1 MDAKKEILWR
11 IYIVFFAM
19 CLFATA
25 IVVQM
30 VRIQFVQGDY
40 WRSKADSLTMDYKRI
55 EASRGNIFS
64 DNGSMLAT
72 SVPIYDLRMDLQAD
86 GLTKEQF
93 DSKIDSLSQCLA
105 ALFGDKPAAEYK
117 RDLRRARA
125 DKERYHL
132 IRRSVS
138 FKELQAV
145 KKFPLFRLGR
155 YKGGLLVEQ
164 KNMRNL
170 PFKDLAARTIGYV
183 RDVKPVGIEAAYNEE
198 LTGYSGKRLMQKISG
213 NVWMPVNDNNEI
225 EPKDGNDIYTT
236 IDINIQDVAE
246 QALANQLALHH
257 ADHGCAV
264 LMEVATGE
272 IKAIANLRRSPTG
285 IYSEDYN
292 YAIGEST
299 EPGSTMKMASLLAA
313 MDDGLVD
320 PEDTVNVG
328 NGYTTFF
335 GQPMKDS
342 HPPKSSRLSVQR
354 AFETSS
360 NVGIS
365 RIIYQRYAKN
375 PERFVNKIK
384 SFHLDQPLGLQISGE
399 NNPVIKNPGDK
410 GWSDVSLPWMSIG
423 YEVQLT
429 PMQML
434 AFYNAIANQGRMV
447 KPMFVKEIKHNGVTV
462 KSFDPEIIRDSICS
476 PSTLRKAQQLLL
488 GVVEEG
494 TATNIKNPYY
504 KIAGKTGTAQ
514 TNYST
519 RNQQMKYQASFVG
532 YFPADA
538 PRYSCIVVVNSPS
551 NSVYYGGAVAAPIFK
566 EIADKVYASHIE
578 LHKEF
583 SDSSF
588 ESLAQMPA
596 IKCSPAAKVSSVL
609 SQLNLPKQTLPQ
621 DAQWLSADAGG
632 DAYKIKER
640 KMVSG
645 LMPDVTGM
653 GARDALYVLEN
664 AGLRTSVSG
673 KGSVVKQSL
682 AAGTRIQKG
691 QLVYLDLG
699 L

>member
-19 CLFATA
+19 CLFAAA

-93 DSKIDSLSQCLA
+93 DTKIDSLSQCLS
-105 ALFGDKPAAEYK
+105 ALFADKSAAEYK
-117 RDLRRARA
+117 RELRRARA
-125 DKERYHL
+125 DEERYHL

-138 FKELQAV
+138 FRDLQEV

-183 RDVKPVGIEAAYNEE
+183 RDVKPVGIEAAYNED

-236 IDINIQDVAE
+236 LDINIQDVAE
-246 QALANQLALHH
+246 QALANHLAEHN

-264 LMEVATGE
+264 LMEVSTGE

-285 IYSEDYN
+285 IYAEDYN

-328 NGYTTFF
+328 NGSTSYF

-375 PERFVNKIK
+375 PERFVSKIK
-384 SFHLDQPLGLQISGE
+384 SFHL
-399 NNPVIKNPGDK
+399 
-410 GWSDVSLPWMSIG
+410 
-423 YEVQLT
+423 
-429 PMQML
+429 
-434 AFYNAIANQGRMV
+434 
-447 KPMFVKEIKHNGVTV
+447 
-462 KSFDPEIIRDSICS
+462 
-476 PSTLRKAQQLLL
+476 
-488 GVVEEG
+488 
-494 TATNIKNPYY
+494 
-504 KIAGKTGTAQ
+504 
-514 TNYST
+514 
-519 RNQQMKYQASFVG
+519 ASRSACR
-532 YFPADA
+532 FPA
-538 PRYSCIVVVNSPS
+538 RTNR
-551 NSVYYGGAVAAPIFK
+551 
-566 EIADKVYASHIE
+566 
-578 LHKEF
+578 
-583 SDSSF
+583 
-588 ESLAQMPA
+588 SLKARA
-596 IKCSPAAKVSSVL
+596 
-609 SQLNLPKQTLPQ
+609 TR
-621 DAQWLSADAGG
+621 AG
-632 DAYKIKER
+632 
-640 KMVSG
+640 
-645 LMPDVTGM
+645 
-653 GARDALYVLEN
+653 
-664 AGLRTSVSG
+664 RTSRCPG
-673 KGSVVKQSL
+673 CRSVMKCN
-682 AAGTRIQKG
+682 
-691 QLVYLDLG
+691 
-699 L
+699 